1 MDVSVIIVNYNTFD
15 LTAGCI
21 RSVLSKTGGCSF
33 EVIVVDNASTER
45 DPQGLKDL
53 FPEIHLVKNTVN
65 LGFAKGNNVGIALA
79 TGDYVLLLN
88 SDTELVN
95 NAILICLES
104 IRSREKVAAIG
115 CRLTFPDGK
124 VQHSCQR
131 FPSVRYKLFELLRLQ
146 KLLPGRTG
154 GKVLLGSFFDHDS
167 AVRPDW
173 IWGSFFMFRRALLE
187 LLPAGKLAD
196 DFFMYVE
203 DMQWCM
209 DFTRLGYRI
218 AFEPR
223 AKVIHHMGQ
232 SKGSKL
238 SLMETNNR
246 VFMTKYYPAWRAALI
261 KQLDRWLL

>member
-1 MDVSVIIVNYNTFD
+1 
-15 LTAGCI
+15 
-21 RSVLSKTGGCSF
+21 
-33 EVIVVDNASTER
+33 
-45 DPQGLKDL
+45 
-53 FPEIHLVKNTVN
+53 
-65 LGFAKGNNVGIALA
+65 
-79 TGDYVLLLN
+79 
-88 SDTELVN
+88 
-95 NAILICLES
+95 LES

-115 CRLTFPDGK
+115 CRLIFPDGK

-146 KLLPGRTG
+146 KLLPGSTG
-154 GKVLLGSFFDHDS
+154 GKVLLGSFFDHDN

-173 IWGSFFMFRRALLE
+173 IWGSFFMFRRGLLE
-187 LLPAGKLAD
+187 LLPSGKLAD

-223 AKVIHHMGQ
+223 AKVIHYMGQ
-232 SKGSKL
+232 SKGSKS
-238 SLMETNNR
+238 SLMETNSGI
-246 VFMTKYYPAWRAALI
+246 FMSKYYPAWRAALI